1 MEEQNRVPEVKIMNP
16 DGSVESVPVKGPTH
30 IVLTYPSQDTEIMF
44 RASDMMMI
52 AERQKCTIVFGE
64 DPSAP
69 VTSPKKKQSRVF
81 MESDIKLVIGLD
93 EFPWNHN
100 GSRYMRE
107 VIATN
112 DLMGRELSTPLI
124 GPMGQLPDSNPIIHP
139 VIEDRCQEGLIL
151 MAPDSLDMRTN
162 GGGMEAVNM
171 KPFNKSL
178 KTN

>member
-1 MEEQNRVPEVKIMNP
+1 VPE
-16 DGSVESVPVKGPTH
+16 PTH

-81 MESDIKLVIGLD
+81 MESDRKLVIGED
-93 EFPWNHN
+93 NYQWNHN

-107 VIATN
+107 IIANN
-112 DLMGRELSTPLI
+112 DLLGVDLSTQPC
-124 GPMGQLPDSNPIIHP
+124 SHREA
-139 VIEDRCQEGLIL
+139 VIEERCQEGLITL
-151 MAPDSLDMRTN
+151 APDSLGMRVN
-162 GGGMEAVNM
+162 GEGIGAVSM

-178 KTN
+178 KAN

>member
-1 MEEQNRVPEVKIMNP
+1 VPE
-16 DGSVESVPVKGPTH
+16 PTH
-30 IVLTYPSQDTEIMF
+30 IVLTYPSQDTEILF
-44 RASDMMMI
+44 RASDKMMI

-81 MESDIKLVIGLD
+81 MESDEKLVIGLD
-93 EFPWNHN
+93 EFQWNHN

-107 VIATN
+107 VIANN
-112 DLMGRELSTPLI
+112 DLLGIELSTQPCT
-124 GPMGQLPDSNPIIHP
+124 HREA
-139 VIEDRCQEGLIL
+139 VIEERCQEGLIV

-162 GGGMEAVNM
+162 GGGMGAVSM
-171 KPFNKSL
+171 KSFNKSL

>member
-1 MEEQNRVPEVKIMNP
+1 MPE
-16 DGSVESVPVKGPTH
+16 PTH

-112 DLMGRELSTPLI
+112 DLLGLELSTPLSAREELA
-124 GPMGQLPDSNPIIHP
+124 GGQRA

-162 GGGMEAVNM
+162 GGGMGAVNM

>member
-1 MEEQNRVPEVKIMNP
+1 MEEQNRVPE
-16 DGSVESVPVKGPTH
+16 PTH

-81 MESDIKLVIGLD
+81 MESDRKLLIGTD
-93 EFPWNHN
+93 EFAWNHN
-100 GSRYMRE
+100 GSKYMRE

-112 DLMGRELSTPLI
+112 DMLGKELS
-124 GPMGQLPDSNPIIHP
+124 SPIEAVHSM
-139 VIEDRCQEGLIL
+139 IEDRCQEGLIL

-162 GGGMEAVNM
+162 GGGMSAVNM